1 MICPACAT
9 PKTRVYGTKSGLTTT
24 RFRVCEACGCKF
36 MTREVLKEDL
46 LSHSYNEYLVEIGE
60 LEADIRKK
68 ALKET

>member
-1 MICPACAT
+1 M
-9 PKTRVYGTKSGLTTT
+9 RVRNGWQKP
-24 RFRVCEACGCKF
+24 F

-60 LEADIRKK
+60 LEGEIRKK